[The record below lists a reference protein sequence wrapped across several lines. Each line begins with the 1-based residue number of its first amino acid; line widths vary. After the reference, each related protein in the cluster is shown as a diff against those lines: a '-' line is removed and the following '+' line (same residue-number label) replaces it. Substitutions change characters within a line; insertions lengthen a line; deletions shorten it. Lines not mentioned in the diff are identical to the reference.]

1 MLSSEEIQLLRRL
14 PAVSNVTHTRIT
26 YSDVFKQVCTIRY
39 LAGESPTKIFR
50 EAGLPPDLIGY
61 KRIERSVARWKEAA
75 IKSMGGDGNL
85 SDNEIV
91 MRLVNRYK
99 SMVMARRHLDGIT
112 DTADGGT
119 SGKDVGVYATPA
131 DVGSFNRGA
140 VPLKTAH
147 ADTPSARIATTDTI
161 DARTVGI
168 IIKQQARRIDELE
181 RTNALLRKRVA
192 SVT

>member
-26 YSDVFKQVCTIRY
+26 YSDMFKQVCTIRY

-75 IKSMGGDGNL
+75 IKSMGGDGTL
-85 SDNEIV
+85 SDDEIV

-99 SMVMARRHLDGIT
+99 SMVIARRHLDGIA
-112 DTADGGT
+112 DTAAGGAAD
-119 SGKDVGVYATPA
+119 KDVDIHAPVANAGSSNHATA
-131 DVGSFNRGA
+131 SFR
-140 VPLKTAH
+140 T
-147 ADTPSARIATTDTI
+147 TPSGMASARVATTDAI
-161 DARTVGI
+161 DARTAGI

-181 RTNALLRKRVA
+181 KINAALRKRA
-192 SVT
+192 TGVT